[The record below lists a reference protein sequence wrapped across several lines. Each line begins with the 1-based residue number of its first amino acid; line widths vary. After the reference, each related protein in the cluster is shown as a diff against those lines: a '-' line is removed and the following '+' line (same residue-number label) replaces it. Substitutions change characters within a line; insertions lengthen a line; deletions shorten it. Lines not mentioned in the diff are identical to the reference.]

1 MRVFRARRADMLFFT
16 GTQAVRKYRYEE
28 TELGNRR
35 RGRHHIELMAQL
47 RLVGARAIYLDTPG
61 TAPPHPASAYHI
73 VGSGG
78 TCELRETLHRLHLQG
93 VQQQI
98 PISG

>member
-1 MRVFRARRADMLFFT
+1 MLFFT
-16 GTQAVRKYRYEE
+16 GTQAVRKHRYEE
-28 TELGNRR
+28 TELGN
-35 RGRHHIELMAQL
+35 GRPGLHLIPSGLHIELIAQL
-47 RLVGARAIYLDTPG
+47 RLVGARAIYLSHDTPG
-61 TAPPHPASAYHI
+61 TAPPHAASAYHI
-73 VGSGG
+73 GGSGG